1 VGIVQTTALLT
12 GVLQL
17 PEAAV
22 ALTNVTPLETE
33 PLTKIPFARSGPWLV
48 TVKVI
53 VTWLPALTIPVVE
66 KVGAVQ
72 VMQTFGAGTSSATNA
87 SLGPFSV
94 VCSAFWVE
102 NCRRSSIAGKISVQ
116 RNGIDSD
123 AGSAICAIATK

>member
-1 VGIVQTTALLT
+1 LHGPVGVTTKFTDDVEPAWSVGIVQTTALLT

-33 PLTKIPFARSGPWLV
+33 PLTKMPFARSGPWFV
-48 TVKVI
+48 TVNVI
-53 VTWLPALTIPVVE
+53 VTWLPALTGLVEE

-94 VCSAFWVE
+94 VCSAFWVWKFAVE
-102 NCRRSSIAGKISVQ
+102 VVSPAK
-116 RNGIDSD
+116 
-123 AGSAICAIATK
+123 